1 MQLKHKSILF
11 LLFGASLLA
20 GCTLTVPKQYTEVEA
35 PPIIYP
41 LYSDITIPY
50 NIAPLNI
57 AYEME
62 GEGFVTELRVG
73 DLSIVTRGKQTNWNI
88 KCWGDFLALAKGK
101 TIELHAYVRTS
112 NGWVKYRPIIWHVAE
127 EPIDPWI
134 SYRIIAPSYVTY
146 EELSIRQRELSTF
159 NERVVYNNMLLS
171 NGKDGQCINCHS
183 YKNYKTDNMQFHAR
197 QHKGGTL
204 IVTENG
210 VQKIN
215 LKTDSTISAGVYPA
229 WHPTHNL
236 IAYSINDTGQSFH
249 TKKNNKIEV
258 QDLKS
263 DLILY
268 NLNSNE
274 VSFIEHDTLEWEVFP
289 TWSPDGKTLYYC
301 SAHMEIQNHAQR
313 EREIIDR
320 YQEFQYNIYR
330 KTFDPETLTFGQSE
344 LVLDA
349 KAMGK
354 SATFPRVSPDG
365 RYLLFAMG
373 GYGCFHIWHKDAD
386 LYLMDLQTMQLHDIE
401 IVNSN
406 DVESYHA
413 WSSNGRWM
421 LFTSRRGDGGYTHL
435 YVAYFDKRG
444 KAHQPFLLPQRDPFF
459 YDNYYKSYNVP
470 EFMVEPIEIKP
481 QEFAR
486 YLNEEAMPAKFRGK
500 TKKEDD

>member
-1 MQLKHKSILF
+1 MQPKHRIILSLYLGAA
-11 LLFGASLLA
+11 LLT
-20 GCTLTVPKQYTEVEA
+20 GCTATVPEQYTEVGDY
-35 PPIIYP
+35 PVIYP
-41 LYSDITIPY
+41 DYRNITIPY
-50 NIAPLNI
+50 NIAPLNV

-62 GEGFVTELRVG
+62 GKEFITELKQDEQSLVMK
-73 DLSIVTRGKQTNWNI
+73 GKQTDWNL
-88 KCWGDFLALAKGK
+88 KKWQSFLASAKGK
-101 TIELHAYVRTS
+101 SVEFNAYIRTDE
-112 NGWVKYRPIIWHVAE
+112 GWVKYRPIKWRVAVDA
-127 EPIDPWI
+127 IDPYI

-146 EELSIRQRELSTF
+146 EDLSIRQRELGTF
-159 NERVVYNNMLLS
+159 DEQVIYNNMLLS
-171 NGKDGQCINCHS
+171 TGKDGQCINCHS
-183 YKNYKTDNMQFHAR
+183 YRNYKTDNMQFHAR

-204 IVTENG
+204 LVTPDE
-210 VQKIN
+210 VKKIN

-229 WHPTHNL
+229 WHPTHNF

-268 NLNSNE
+268 DINQNE

-289 TWSPDGKTLYYC
+289 TWAPDGKMLYYC
-301 SAHMEIQNHAQR
+301 SAHMEIQDFSQR

-320 YQEFQYNIYR
+320 YKEFQYNIYR
-330 KTFDPETLTFGQSE
+330 KPFDPETKTFGPSE

-349 KAMGK
+349 KAMNK

-373 GYGCFHIWHKDAD
+373 EYGCFHIWHKDAD
-386 LYLMDLQTMQLHDIE
+386 LYLLDLEKMELRNIKE
-401 IVNSN
+401 VNSP

-421 LFTSRRGDGGYTHL
+421 LFTSRRDDGGYTHL
-435 YVAYFDKRG
+435 YIAYFDKRG
-444 KAHQPFLLPQRDPFF
+444 KAHKPFILPQRDPYF
-459 YDNYYKSYNVP
+459 YNDYYKSYNVP
-470 EFMVEPIEIKP
+470 EFMIEPVTITP

-486 YLNEEAMPAKFRGK
+486 YLDTDAQSVNFGV
-500 TKKEDD
+500 KK

>member
-1 MQLKHKSILF
+1 MQPKHRIILSLCLGAA
-11 LLFGASLLA
+11 LLT
-20 GCTLTVPKQYTEVEA
+20 GCTATVPEQYTEGRDYPV
-35 PPIIYP
+35 IYP
-41 LYSDITIPY
+41 DYRNITIPY
-50 NIAPLNI
+50 NIAPLNV

-62 GEGFVTELRVG
+62 GKGFITELKV
-73 DLSIVTRGKQTNWNI
+73 DEQSLVMKGKQTDWNL
-88 KCWGDFLALAKGK
+88 KKWQSFLASAKGK
-101 TIELHAYVRTS
+101 SVEFNAYIRTDE
-112 NGWVKYRPIIWHVAE
+112 GWVKYRPIKWRVAVDA
-127 EPIDPWI
+127 IDPYI

-146 EELSIRQRELSTF
+146 EDLSIRQRELGTF
-159 NERVVYNNMLLS
+159 DEQVIYNNMLLS
-171 NGKDGQCINCHS
+171 TGKDGQCINCHS

-204 IVTENG
+204 LVTPDE
-210 VQKIN
+210 VKKIN

-229 WHPTHNL
+229 WHPTHNF

-268 NLNSNE
+268 DIDQNE

-289 TWSPDGKTLYYC
+289 AWAPDGKTLYYC
-301 SAHMEIQNHAQR
+301 SAHMEIQDFSQR

-320 YQEFQYNIYR
+320 YKEFQYNIYR
-330 KTFDPETLTFGQSE
+330 KPFDPETKTFGPSE

-349 KAMGK
+349 KAMNK

-373 GYGCFHIWHKDAD
+373 EYGCFHIWHKDAD
-386 LYLMDLQTMQLHDIE
+386 LYLLDLEKMELRNIKE
-401 IVNSN
+401 VNSP

-421 LFTSRRGDGGYTHL
+421 LFTSRRDDGGYTHL
-435 YVAYFDKRG
+435 YMAYFDKRG
-444 KAHQPFLLPQRDPFF
+444 KAHKPFILPQRDPYF
-459 YDNYYKSYNVP
+459 YNDYYKSYNVP
-470 EFMVEPIEIKP
+470 EFMVEPVTITP

-486 YLNEEAMPAKFRGK
+486 YLDTDAQSVNFGGK
-500 TKKEDD
+500 K